1 MIDLKPLPC
10 SIRTLLWPAM
20 CQPQGLREQIPY
32 MLVAGGRTKE
42 VSRREIS
49 IVKKEQG
56 NIPPPTWLVIGR
68 ARGKKRR
75 GNFSNFIPGAH
86 LGLAFENEAGI
97 Q

>member
-1 MIDLKPLPC
+1 MTDLRTLPC
-10 SIRTLLWPAM
+10 SICTLLWPAM
-20 CQPQGLREQIPY
+20 RQPQGLREQIPY

-49 IVKKEQG
+49 IVKKKLE

-75 GNFSNFIPGAH
+75 GNSSSFTPDAH
-86 LGLAFENEAGI
+86 LGLAFENEADI